1 MAIKLVVTNEQDK
14 DIAKYAIELF
24 KDMMKDSSI
33 SDILDEEFKEEY
45 VDAAEEFL
53 DEVTLTQE
61 AANLDTALMQEIGK
75 AYRFE
80 YDKAKEAG
88 DEKLAERHLGAMLA
102 IKRLMDMVQ
111 PPKY

>member
-1 MAIKLVVTNEQDK
+1 MAIKLVVTNEEDK
-14 DIAKYAIELF
+14 TIATRAVRLL
-24 KDMMKDSSI
+24 KDMLNDDIIEEQLDSEYDKRYI
-33 SDILDEEFKEEY
+33 EGAKEFVEE
-45 VDAAEEFL
+45 AEITQ
-53 DEVTLTQE
+53 EVT
-61 AANLDTALMQEIGK
+61 NLDTALMQEIGK

-88 DEKLAERHLGAMLA
+88 DEKLAERHFGAMLA